1 MTRARRRD
9 HDDEEACTVDDQGPG
24 TPPSSEASDVME
36 DTTAEDP
43 VDDTAVPDDRAGDD
57 GGPDIEAVLVA
68 DPRDRRA
75 LLVDLTEAE
84 RQRDEFLD
92 DLRRSHADFENYRR
106 RVVRDGAVQREQGRV
121 DVTSALLE
129 VLDDLDRT
137 IAVVEGSADE
147 GVAHGI
153 GLVATKLRQ
162 VVTRFGL
169 ERIDTVGVAF
179 DPTLHEAVQQTGASD
194 EPRVVEVLR
203 PGYRIGERVLRAAMV
218 VVGD

>member
-1 MTRARRRD
+1 
-9 HDDEEACTVDDQGPG
+9 VDDQGTG
-24 TPPSSEASDVME
+24 TPPSSTDDVLTERPVTDDASGGLADAATV
-36 DTTAEDP
+36 
-43 VDDTAVPDDRAGDD
+43 
-57 GGPDIEAVLVA
+57 GPDIEAVLVA

-92 DLRRSHADFENYRR
+92 DLRRAHADFENYRR

-137 IAVVEGSADE
+137 LAVLDEAADE
-147 GVAHGI
+147 RVAHGI
-153 GLVATKLRQ
+153 GLVAAKLRQ
-162 VVTRFGL
+162 VVIGFGL
-169 ERIDTVGVAF
+169 ERIDAVGVPF
-179 DPTLHEAVQQTGASD
+179 DPTQHEAVQQAGASE